1 MNMVLIIGLL
11 LLIVTCQISITHAG
25 TVTTPQQLI
34 YEGELLD
41 NNGNPLT
48 GKYDFRF
55 SLWNNQDFETT
66 DTIKGTI
73 NIGAADFNGWQEV
86 HSIELTGGE
95 FSLKLGS
102 HTPFITGLFDKTNMY
117 LQIEVKNTSDSDF
130 NFELIDLDSVNN
142 VLGRTLINTI
152 PFAFN
157 ADKLDFHDLGY
168 APGEIPFID
177 LNTGKLPESIIPS
190 ELLKLTDG
198 VNGNNFTID
207 LDGDASKD
215 DLITLKFGDSLSKT
229 LTWNG
234 MDNQFEF
241 NDRVYVNGD
250 FMVTGTIR
258 STNLIINADDS
269 SSDYIDLGFGEDL
282 DVRMRYDIL
291 NSKFILNR
299 NLEIT
304 EIIDSDGN
312 SGQEGQVLT
321 ANGVG
326 KNLWQNV
333 SNNAIPYITS
343 STESF
348 VPTSSTMS
356 LTINGINFLP
366 TTILTIP
373 DFDGTIDSIQ
383 IISPTELQVD
393 ITAGETEA
401 TYDIEVSN
409 DGVLNTQWSGNG
421 ENLILVS
428 NPDGSR
434 SNTPGESCEIILNHG
449 YSTGDGNYW
458 IDQDGESASNSFQV
472 YCDMSAY
479 SDDTVIPNSTKMD
492 IVDVNFQDCI
502 ADRLDKDWTSI
513 TDTDLIGLS
522 SHLQCDRR
530 SITTLAGISAMPNLH
545 QLYIYMNQLTTLPAE
560 IGNLTQLLELNTG
573 VNPLTTV
580 PPEIGKLT
588 NLKSL
593 YIYKT
598 QIATIPAEISHLT
611 NLDTFQLQENQLTN
625 IPVEIENLTNL
636 RAFHLGR
643 NPNLISLPQINGGGP
658 KGYIDLRGSAVTCT
672 EAANAGWIATCYD

>member
-1 MNMVLIIGLL
+1 MVLIIGLL

-55 SLWNNQDFETT
+55 SLWNNQDFEAS
-66 DTIKGTI
+66 DTIKGVI
-73 NIGAADFNGWQEV
+73 NVGAVDYNGWQEI
-86 HSIELTGGE
+86 HSIELNSGK
-95 FSLKLGS
+95 FSIKLGS
-102 HTPFITGLFDKTNMY
+102 HAPFIAKLFDKTNVY
-117 LQIEVKNTSDSDF
+117 LQIEVKNTSDSDS
-130 NFELIDLDSVNN
+130 NFELIDTDSVNN
-142 VLGRTLINTI
+142 VLDRTLINTI

-177 LNTGKLPESIIPS
+177 PDTGKLPESIIPS
-190 ELLKLTDG
+190 ELLKLTNG
-198 VNGNNFTID
+198 INGNSFTLDI
-207 LDGDASKD
+207 DGDAD
-215 DLITLKFGDSLSKT
+215 ENDLITLKFGDTLNKT

-234 MDNQFEF
+234 LDNQFEF
-241 NDRVYVNGD
+241 NDKVYVNGD

-258 STNLIINADDS
+258 STNLIIKGDAS
-269 SSDYIDLGFGEDL
+269 FSDYIDLSFGEDL
-282 DVRMRYDIL
+282 DVRMRYDTL
-291 NSKFILNR
+291 NNKFVLNR

-312 SGQEGQVLT
+312 SGQEGQVLI
-321 ANGVG
+321 ANGTG
-326 KNLWQNV
+326 KNLWQNI
-333 SNNAIPYITS
+333 SNSSVPFITS
-343 STESF
+343 TTERF
-348 VPTSSTMS
+348 VPTSSTRT
-356 LTINGINFLP
+356 LTFYGINFLP

-373 DFDGTIDSIQ
+373 DFDGTIDSVQ
-383 IISPTELQVD
+383 IISPTELRIDV
-393 ITAGETEA
+393 TAGDTEA
-401 TYDIEVSN
+401 SYDIEVSN
-409 DGVLNTQWSGNG
+409 NDASNTQWSGNG
-421 ENLILVS
+421 EGLILVS

-434 SNTPGESCEIILNHG
+434 SNTPGESCEIIFNLG
-449 YSTGDGNYW
+449 YSTGNGNYW
-458 IDQDGESASNSFQV
+458 IDQDGGSASNSFQI
-472 YCDMSAY
+472 YCDMTAY
-479 SDDTVIPNSTKMD
+479 SDDAVIPNSTKMD
-492 IVDVNFQDCI
+492 IIDVNFQDCI
-502 ADRLDKDWTSI
+502 ADRLDKDWISI

-530 SITTLAGISAMPNLH
+530 SIISLDGISAMPNLQ

-643 NPNLISLPQINGGGP
+643 NPNLTSLPQINGGGP
-658 KGYIDLRGSAVTCT
+658 KGYIDLRGSGVTCV
-672 EAANAGWIATCYD
+672 EATNAGWIATCYD